1 MALRVPFSSL
11 LWGVFV
17 ALGGAVLVLRLRQPG
32 HPALPG
38 LTAALLL
45 LLALRLAAM
54 LLDWWAGRLPP
65 TRLLLPAV
73 LLIEGLGLA
82 MAGASPAATAVRFAT
97 AAGLEVLLLV
107 LAIRTLRQTRALLG
121 HWPEDRIAT
130 AFSAFVP
137 ARAARLMALELVM
150 LGSALHFLVGGYRQE
165 APEGFTHHRE
175 AALRAILPALPL
187 MIPGD
192 FLLTSTLLKGMA
204 PWLRWLLHGSSA
216 YGVLWLVG
224 FYATLKARPHQL
236 QDGRLELHLGLLKS
250 ATLPASLVLSASP
263 MPSFDDDWARHGYLK
278 GVEKLVAKGNT
289 ILELRLSAPVQVMG
303 LLGPG
308 RPTDRLA
315 VSVDDPSAF
324 LVALGRPCA

>member
-1 MALRVPFSSL
+1 MTLRIRPSTL
-11 LWGVFV
+11 LWGLFV

-38 LTAALLL
+38 LTIALLL

-54 LLDWWAGRLPP
+54 MRDWRAGRLPA
-65 TRLLLPAV
+65 TRLLLPVV
-73 LLIEGLGLA
+73 LLMEGLGLA
-82 MAGASPAATAVRFAT
+82 MVGASPAATTVRFAT

-107 LAIRTLRQTRALLG
+107 LAVRTLRQTRALPG

-130 AFSAFVP
+130 AFAAFVSP
-137 ARAARLMALELVM
+137 RAARLMALELVM

-165 APEGFTHHRE
+165 APEGFSHHRE

-192 FLLTSTLLKGMA
+192 FLLTNTLLKGMA
-204 PWLRWLLHGSSA
+204 PWLRWLLHGSSV

-224 FYATLKARPHQL
+224 YYATLKARPHQL
-236 QDGRLELHLGLLKS
+236 RDSRLELNLGLLKS
-250 ATLPASLVLSASP
+250 VTLPAGQVLAASP
-263 MPSFDDDWARHGYLK
+263 LPAFEDDWARHAHMK

-289 ILELRLSAPVQVMG
+289 MLELKLATPVQVMG

-324 LVALGRPCA
+324 LAALGRPCA

>member
-1 MALRVPFSSL
+1 MALRVRSSSL
-11 LWGVFV
+11 LWGLFV

-38 LTAALLL
+38 LTTALLL
-45 LLALRLAAM
+45 LLALRVTAM
-54 LLDWWAGRLPP
+54 VQDWRAGRLPA

-73 LLIEGLGLA
+73 LLVEGLGLA
-82 MAGASPAATAVRFAT
+82 TVGASPAATNIRFAT

-107 LAIRTLRQTRALLG
+107 LAVRTLRQTRALPG
-121 HWPEDRIAT
+121 HWPEDRIAA
-130 AFSAFVP
+130 AFAAFVP
-137 ARAARLMALELVM
+137 PRAARLMALELVM
-150 LGSALHFLVGGYRQE
+150 LGSALHFLFGGYRQD

-175 AALRAILPALPL
+175 AALRALLPALPL

-192 FLLTSTLLKGMA
+192 FLLTSTLLKNLA
-204 PWLRWLLHGSSA
+204 PWLRWLLHGSSV

-224 FYATLKARPHQL
+224 YYATLKARPHQL
-236 QDGRLELHLGLLKS
+236 REGRLELNLGLLKS
-250 ATLPASLVLSASP
+250 VTLPASQVFAASP
-263 MPSFDDDWARHGYLK
+263 LPAFEDDWARHAYLK
-278 GVEKLVAKGNT
+278 GVERLVAKGNT
-289 ILELRLSAPVQVMG
+289 MLELRLTAPVQVTG

-324 LVALGRPCA
+324 LAALGRPCV